1 LLAGDS
7 STGITLMRM
16 EAGLDTGP
24 MLASRA
30 TQITSVDTGQS
41 LHDRLARMGADL
53 LVETLPAIESGTL
66 HEQPQPEQGITYAQ
80 KISKAEARIDW
91 LKDAAAVWRQVRAFN
106 PWPVAETRC
115 GGQQLRIWEAQL
127 PPQDAAPPSTDR
139 TASGYTAPG
148 RAAPGSVLAADA
160 AGIQVACGQGVL
172 CVTRLQ
178 LAGRKPLQA
187 GDFLKGQRL
196 DGARFE

>member
-1 LLAGDS
+1 
-7 STGITLMRM
+7 
-16 EAGLDTGP
+16 
-24 MLASRA
+24 
-30 TQITSVDTGQS
+30 
-41 LHDRLARMGADL
+41 
-53 LVETLPAIESGTL
+53 
-66 HEQPQPEQGITYAQ
+66 
-80 KISKAEARIDW
+80 
-91 LKDAAAVWRQVRAFN
+91 
-106 PWPVAETRC
+106 VAETRC

-127 PPQDAAPPSTDR
+127 PPQDAAPASTD
-139 TASGYTAPG
+139 S
-148 RAAPGSVLAADA
+148 AAPGSVLAADA